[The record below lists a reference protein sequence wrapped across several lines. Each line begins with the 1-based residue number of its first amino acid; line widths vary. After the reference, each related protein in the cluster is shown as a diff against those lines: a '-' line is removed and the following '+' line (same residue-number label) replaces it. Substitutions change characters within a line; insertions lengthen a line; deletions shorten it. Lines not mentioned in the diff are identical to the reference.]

1 MKRRLFTFAV
11 ICVLM
16 LFCCNFPTATAK
28 AQADPVAETDSLR
41 FENMLNHNHLF
52 GDDFS
57 DINTVVDKSIIPL
70 LDKREDDFIKED
82 IVKCFV
88 DNMYAFDISN
98 YTPNTNAPIRDGY
111 IFIMPRGYD
120 SFSHEIISV
129 TKSDTLYCVVSEI
142 TFNTHDGTQEKAT
155 CETVFLE
162 NESSAF
168 GYNIIS
174 ANIIE

>member
-1 MKRRLFTFAV
+1 MKLRILSFAV

-16 LFCCNFPTATAK
+16 LFSCSFPTATAQ
-28 AQADPVAETDSLR
+28 AQTEAVSESGYLR

-52 GDDFS
+52 GDDFN

-70 LDKREDDFIKED
+70 LDKRDNDFIKED
-82 IVKCFV
+82 IVKSFV
-88 DNMYAFDISN
+88 DNMYAFDIDG
-98 YTPNTNAPIRDGY
+98 YTPNTMAPVRDGY
-111 IFIMPRGYD
+111 IFIMPRGYET
-120 SFSHEIISV
+120 FSHRIVSV
-129 TKSDTLYCVVSEI
+129 AKNDTLYCVISAI
-142 TFNTHDGTQEKAT
+142 TFNTHDGQEEKAT

-174 ANIIE
+174 ANILD